1 MAGPFRYIGLWRT
14 ASFRTSHVVRDMS
27 KTFPLTR
34 FFSSTP
40 SPAPSL
46 ATVVN
51 YCRDQVRT
59 CDYEGYLC
67 SLLLPP
73 HVQPPAFILRAFN
86 VEMAQVVDSTRAPMC
101 FTRAMRTVTRNA
113 VPVVIIP
120 SPPNVSQVVD
130 RAHKEQKIALMRFQW
145 WRETLDACLKGKP
158 VEHPIAQGV
167 AAVAARHRITRQW
180 LLRIL
185 DERAKDAEDPSQPR
199 TVADLE
205 RYAEHTASSLLY
217 LLLQVAG
224 ASDANTD
231 HAASHVGKAV
241 GLTTLLRGTA
251 AHASQRR
258 TYIPRDVAAKH
269 GVVTEEIY
277 RRIPSDALSSA
288 VFEVA
293 SKANAHLDK
302 ARKMQG
308 TLSKEARAVLLPA
321 VPCGLYLA
329 ALERHNFDV
338 FYGSLMMGK
347 LDISPLSL
355 QLRLKWHAWRSSF

>member
-86 VEMAQVVDSTRAPMC
+86 VEMA
-101 FTRAMRTVTRNA
+101 
-113 VPVVIIP
+113 
-120 SPPNVSQVVD
+120 QVVD

-288 VFEVA
+288 VFEV
-293 SKANAHLDK
+293 KAH
-302 ARKMQG
+302 
-308 TLSKEARAVLLPA
+308 P
-321 VPCGLYLA
+321 VPWLWLA
-329 ALERHNFDV
+329 CSLFILALESETV
-338 FYGSLMMGK
+338 CTL
-347 LDISPLSL
+347 
-355 QLRLKWHAWRSSF
+355 